1 MAVYTSPSARG
12 FGMNKFFLGVAVM
25 CAMLAAVPASGDVVA
40 NNDEEIKAISDPIMD
55 VILAGF
61 KTKNYSK
68 YSKDFSESLK
78 TQMSEEIFLKTIEQ
92 LEQLLGEYESRR
104 YLGFLNRD
112 GMTLV
117 LWKSRYEKTEA
128 DVLIKLTL
136 SRNGRK
142 NEVEGLFFE

>member
-1 MAVYTSPSARG
+1 MKKL
-12 FGMNKFFLGVAVM
+12 F
-25 CAMLAAVPASGDVVA
+25 LAAAVVCVVFLCGSAFADVVGE
-40 NNDEEIKAISDPIMD
+40 NDEGIKAISDPIMD
-55 VILAGF
+55 NILAGF
-61 KTKNYSK
+61 ETSNYSK

-78 TQMSEEIFLKTIEQ
+78 SQMSEEIFLQTIERLQ
-92 LEQLLGEYESRR
+92 NVLGDYESRR

-117 LWKSRYEKTEA
+117 LWKSRYEKMDS

-142 NEVEGLFFE
+142 NEVEGLYFE